1 MYKPFRLNVN
11 RSDTSTKSSSLCLDQ
26 SLALNKTN
34 LFRAQDK
41 IKTLVGEARVS
52 IESLYYKEK
61 KERKLLEICCFDFH
75 GCILATVNGN
85 LMRLPWFS
93 IKNKREK

>member
-1 MYKPFRLNVN
+1 MYRSVLRERLGSCFFYL
-11 RSDTSTKSSSLCLDQ
+11 RKEG
-26 SLALNKTN
+26 
-34 LFRAQDK
+34 K

-75 GCILATVNGN
+75 DCILAIPRGN